1 MYLNIHSL
9 VDTSQ
14 LPIVSRETTF
24 ALQNS
29 TKAVKGAGFHTHIF
43 GFPRHSAFLEY
54 VLAALRQNFPATR
67 LTLAKTG
74 PFFLKEAFLQY
85 PFCDQI
91 PLIRWDSHCHNT
103 DNHLPPGTS
112 GCRCRVSPGPRRW
125 CTMTRGTSC
134 GATPPPAG
142 PGCCRGTRTGPGSSK
157 RAAWSSIE
165 EIYL

>member
-14 LPIVSRETTF
+14 LPIETRETTF

-91 PLIRWDSHCHNT
+91 PLIRWR
-103 DNHLPPGTS
+103 PPLS
-112 GCRCRVSPGPRRW
+112 QH
-125 CTMTRGTSC
+125 
-134 GATPPPAG
+134 
-142 PGCCRGTRTGPGSSK
+142 
-157 RAAWSSIE
+157 
-165 EIYL
+165 

>member
-14 LPIVSRETTF
+14 LLIETRETTF
-24 ALQNS
+24 ALKNS

-91 PLIRWDSHCHNT
+91 PLIRWRPTLTQH
-103 DNHLPPGTS
+103 
-112 GCRCRVSPGPRRW
+112 
-125 CTMTRGTSC
+125 
-134 GATPPPAG
+134 
-142 PGCCRGTRTGPGSSK
+142 
-157 RAAWSSIE
+157 
-165 EIYL
+165 